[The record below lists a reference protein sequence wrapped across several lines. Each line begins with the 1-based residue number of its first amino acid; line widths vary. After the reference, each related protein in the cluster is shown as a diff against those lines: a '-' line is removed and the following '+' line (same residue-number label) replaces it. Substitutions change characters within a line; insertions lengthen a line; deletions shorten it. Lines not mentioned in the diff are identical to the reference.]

1 MASSLFRNPKALA
14 LVAGVPVVAGLG
26 LLLLELVIHE
36 PLGVLPFAI
45 SIILVAAVADDVWH
59 DAEER
64 ELLII
69 LR

>member
-1 MASSLFRNPKALA
+1 MRSLEGPPHPLAAALGDDP
-14 LVAGVPVVAGLG
+14 VAG